1 MPNLIMETSHKLGVD
16 EAVRRLKEK
25 FDSVR
30 ESFGSQVSELREEWD
45 DRVLSFGFKT
55 VGMTISGTVTVEDS
69 SVTLAANLP
78 LAVTLFKGTIQKRIR
93 KELGELLT

>member
-1 MPNLIMETSHKLGVD
+1 METSHKLGVN

-55 VGMTISGTVTVEDS
+55 VGMNISGTVTVEDS
-69 SVTLAANLP
+69 TVMLAVSLP
-78 LAVTLFKGTIQKRIR
+78 LAVALFKGMIQKRIR
-93 KELGELLT
+93 EELGELLT